1 MTDLLDDPRITA
13 VGLLVEAHAA
23 VSSRAERLLHDRF
36 GFPLP
41 WFEVL
46 LRLGRTPG
54 HALRMSELA
63 TQVSFSASGLTRLV
77 DRMSAAGLVRRDAC
91 PDDRRGALCVLT
103 DEGEAQL
110 RAAVPVHLELVQ
122 SMVVDVLSPE
132 ELEALTALL
141 RRIRDAAASPS
152 GPAAAGCAAGVAPA

>member
-1 MTDLLDDPRITA
+1 VDDLLDDPRITA

-36 GFPLP
+36 DLPLP

-63 TQVSFSASGLTRLV
+63 AQVSFSASGLTRLV

-91 PDDRRGALCVLT
+91 AEDRRGALCVLT
-103 DEGEAQL
+103 EEGEARL
-110 RAAVPVHLELVQ
+110 RAAVPAHLEVVA
-122 SMVVDVLSPE
+122 SMVVDVMSAE
-132 ELEALTALL
+132 ELDALCGLL
-141 RRIRDAAASPS
+141 RRIRDAAASAA
-152 GPAAAGCAAGVAPA
+152 PAAERATRVATA

>member
-1 MTDLLDDPRITA
+1 MDDLLDDPRITA
-13 VGLLVEAHAA
+13 VGMLVEAHAA
-23 VSSRAERLLHDRF
+23 VSSRAERLLHATF

-63 TQVSFSASGLTRLV
+63 AQVSFSASGLTRLV

-91 PDDRRGALCVLT
+91 PEDRRGALCVLT
-103 DEGEAQL
+103 DEGEARL
-110 RAAVPVHLELVQ
+110 RAALPVHLDLVQ

-132 ELEALTALL
+132 ELDTLTALL
-141 RRIRDAAASPS
+141 RRIRDAAGSSP
-152 GPAAAGCAAGVAPA
+152 GAPAGACGGIAAPA